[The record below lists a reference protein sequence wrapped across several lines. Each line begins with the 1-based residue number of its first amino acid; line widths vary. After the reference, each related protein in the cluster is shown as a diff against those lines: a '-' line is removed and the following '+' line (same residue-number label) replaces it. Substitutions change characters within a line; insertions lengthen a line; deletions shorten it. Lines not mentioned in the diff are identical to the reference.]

1 MLNLANYLNLAKVHG
16 EFGFGHLKYIG
27 FAIYLL
33 IINSYSVNYGE
44 QANMFIFCSYVL

>member
-33 IINSYSVNYGE
+33 INSCSVNYG
-44 QANMFIFCSYVL
+44 V